1 MKNIIKITNASNG
14 SEFYINFEDIF
25 EITKNKSNMELIL
38 RSKYGRDISLKSSNS
53 QSFKELSN
61 TLIKKFNDDVNPD
74 TIKEIEVI

>member
-14 SEFYINFEDIF
+14 AEFYINFEDIF
-25 EITKNKSNMELIL
+25 EITKNKSTMEIIL
-38 RSKYGRDISLKSSNS
+38 RSKYGRDITLKSSNS